1 MNKTEKRAFGV
12 LGEKM
17 KEQIAGGVKEDEA
30 LTSEQC
36 QKLRIAVSQLSE
48 EDQIKIA
55 GGKDAHEI
63 KYQNI
68 PEIIRASTVAIGYGA
83 PQLLQ
88 PIPINRELL
97 EKLNPEKK
105 DKPIKEGKNNL

>member
-1 MNKTEKRAFGV
+1 MNETEKRAFEV
-12 LGEKM
+12 LGEE
-17 KEQIAGGVKEDEA
+17 EQQKIAGGVKEDEA

-55 GGKDAHEI
+55 DGKDAHKI
-63 KYQNI
+63 KI
-68 PEIIRASTVAIGYGA
+68 PGIISRASMVAIGYGA
-83 PQLLQ
+83 PPLLQ
-88 PIPINRELL
+88 AIPPINREWL

-105 DKPIKEGKNNL
+105 NKPIKEEKNNL

>member
-1 MNKTEKRAFGV
+1 MNETEKRAFEV
-12 LGEKM
+12 LGEE
-17 KEQIAGGVKEDEA
+17 EQQKIAGGVKEDEA

-68 PEIIRASTVAIGYGA
+68 PEIIRASKVAIGYGA
-83 PQLLQ
+83 PPLLQ
-88 PIPINRELL
+88 AIPPRVLL

-105 DKPIKEGKNNL
+105 NKPIKEEKNNL

>member
-1 MNKTEKRAFGV
+1 MNETEKRAFEV
-12 LGEKM
+12 LGGEEKQ
-17 KEQIAGGVKEDEA
+17 KIAGEIKEDEA

-36 QKLRIAVSQLSE
+36 QKLRSAVSKLSE

-63 KYQNI
+63 KYQNM
-68 PEIIRASTVAIGYGA
+68 PEIIRASTVTIGYGA

-105 DKPIKEGKNNL
+105 DKPIKEEKNNL